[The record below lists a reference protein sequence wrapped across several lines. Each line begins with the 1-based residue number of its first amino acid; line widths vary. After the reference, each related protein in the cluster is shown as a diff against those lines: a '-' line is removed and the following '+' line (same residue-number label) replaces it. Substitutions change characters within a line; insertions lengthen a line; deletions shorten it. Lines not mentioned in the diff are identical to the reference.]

1 MMRCDRWKLF
11 IAAQVS
17 DLTGEGERL
26 GGTGLGRILGGG
38 LGRGLGRD
46 WLIMSV
52 GGDDW
57 KSERASGMLQ

>member
-1 MMRCDRWKLF
+1 MEEFYRSASSW
-11 IAAQVS
+11 S
-17 DLTGEGERL
+17 DGRGRETWGEQDWAESWGV
-26 GGTGLGRILGGG
+26 G

-57 KSERASGMLQ
+57 KSERASGMLQFSL